1 MPATATQPIDPYET
15 AADQAIAACDGDVRA
30 ALKAALIAMAM
41 LESELSDV
49 YAAVSKGYA
58 RGRLPKREDTE

>member
-1 MPATATQPIDPYET
+1 MPASAPQTTDPYET

-41 LESELSDV
+41 LESELSECPSSGILGPL
-49 YAAVSKGYA
+49 AA
-58 RGRLPKREDTE
+58 

>member
-1 MPATATQPIDPYET
+1 MPASAPQTTDPYET

-41 LESELSDV
+41 LESELSDL
-49 YAAVSKGYA
+49 YAAVERRYGVP
-58 RGRLPKREDTE
+58 R